1 MAGSLLK
8 IGSDTVII
16 NKSAKSA
23 NSYFLQKELLIQIL
37 RLSLFQ
43 TFATFLSIIF
53 LKDLIYSFVFSS
65 IIPENFSWIVQII
78 LLLILIT
85 IFAEMMASFFNG
97 LLELKKVFFASLAGT
112 LTTLI
117 LAIIL
122 KPTSFLV
129 ISFLALSSG
138 LISASIFGFFLFRRL
153 LHMRSIRPSMQKGA
167 FANLPISASLLVT
180 PLVVSL
186 SFLIVQNLIS
196 SAYGLEAL
204 ATFVLC
210 HTLINALLT
219 LIMSSARMY
228 FLPKLGTLT
237 DLQERNNFFH
247 TNVYFFLSATALALT
262 FVSIFADQ
270 VLYILY
276 SNEFLFASG
285 FLVLRASSMILSAFV
300 WVVTVSAW
308 EKNRFNLYIIP
319 EVIRE
324 GLYVGTCFFCTIKG
338 LSLELVFLG
347 FLGSEVISSFFWIGY
362 LYFFKHEL
370 RVSPIVIVGIYS
382 VTFLLIY
389 YSYNFF

>member
-1 MAGSLLK
+1 MAGSILK

-16 NKSAKSA
+16 SKSAKSA

-53 LKDLIYSFVFSS
+53 LKDLIYSFVFSAM
-65 IIPENFSWIVQII
+65 IPENFSWIVQII

-85 IFAEMMASFFNG
+85 IFSEMMASFFNG

-112 LTTLI
+112 FTTLI

-122 KPTSFLV
+122 KPTSFLA

-153 LHMRSIRPSMQKGA
+153 LQMRSIRLSMQKGA
-167 FANLPISASLLVT
+167 FANLPISSSLLVT

-210 HTLINALLT
+210 YTLINALLT

-285 FLVLRASSMILSAFV
+285 FLVLRASSMILCAFV
-300 WVVTVSAW
+300 WVITVSAW
-308 EKNRFNLYIIP
+308 EKNRFSLYIIP

-324 GLYVGTCFFCTIKG
+324 SLYVGTCFFCTIKG

-362 LYFFKHEL
+362 LYFFKDEL
-370 RVSPIVIVGIYS
+370 RVNPIMIVGIYS

-389 YSYNFF
+389 FSYNFF